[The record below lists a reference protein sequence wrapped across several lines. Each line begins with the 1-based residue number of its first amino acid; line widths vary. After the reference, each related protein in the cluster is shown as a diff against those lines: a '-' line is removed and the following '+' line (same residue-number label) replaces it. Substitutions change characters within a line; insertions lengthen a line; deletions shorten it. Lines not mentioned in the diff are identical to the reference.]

1 MYMLM
6 VENVYVRVDE
16 YEICHFIN
24 MKINKKKLG
33 RFFIS
38 LELLMSDRLL

>member
-1 MYMLM
+1 MLR

-24 MKINKKKLG
+24 MRINKKWGGFL
-33 RFFIS
+33 S
-38 LELLMSDRLL
+38 P